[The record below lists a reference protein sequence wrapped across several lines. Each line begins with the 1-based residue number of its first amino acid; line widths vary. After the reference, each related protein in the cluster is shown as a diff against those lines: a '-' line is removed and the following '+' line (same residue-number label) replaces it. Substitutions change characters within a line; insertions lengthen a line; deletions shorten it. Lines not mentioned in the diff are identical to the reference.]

1 VNAPIFRLFAVFAL
15 MFAVLIGFSSRW
27 AVFGAQ
33 RLRDNGHNSRVVLEE
48 QRIKRGVIR
57 ADDGAV
63 LAGSTALS
71 GGRYARRYPTGTL
84 FAQPVGFDNVQLGRT
99 GLEKQYNDQLVGR
112 KDELTGIVDSLVKK
126 DVVGDNL
133 QTTLDPKGQKEAFAS
148 LQGHKGAVVALD
160 VKTGAVRVLA
170 GTPSFDPNDP
180 GKKGGTIFNNA
191 TQGLYPPGSTF
202 KTVTASAAIDSGRYQ
217 PESRVSGK
225 NGKVISGTPLNN
237 FGGENFGD
245 ITLTDALTHSVNTV
259 WAEVGVKLGR
269 KRMQEYMDRFGFG
282 QRPPMD
288 YPAGQL
294 VSSGSRDPK
303 SGALLPMSSG
313 RVDVGRTAIG
323 QGLLLVTPLQMASVA
338 QTIGNGG
345 LRMEPRLVEKVI
357 DPDGRTVETPLPKE
371 AERVL
376 SADSAAK
383 VGTMMK
389 SVVREGSG
397 TAAAL
402 QGVELAGKTGTAE
415 IDINQ
420 GINDLWFIGFT
431 GKVAVAVIIERE
443 KGQGGTVA
451 APIAKRVLQALGQ

>member
-1 VNAPIFRLFAVFAL
+1 VNAPIFRLFAIFSL

-27 AVFGAQ
+27 AVFGAK
-33 RLRDNGHNSRVVLEE
+33 RLRENTHNSRVVLEE

-57 ADDGAV
+57 AADGTV

-71 GGRYARRYPTGTL
+71 GGRYARRYPTGKL
-84 FAQPVGFDNVQLGRT
+84 FAQAVGFDDIILGRA
-99 GLEKQYNDQLVGR
+99 GLERQYNDALVGR
-112 KDELTGIVDSLVKK
+112 KEELSRLLDSIVSK
-126 DVVGDNL
+126 DRVGDDL
-133 QTTLDPKGQKEAFAS
+133 QTTLDPKAQKVAFEA
-148 LQGHKGAVVALD
+148 LQGHQGAVVALD

-170 GTPSFDPNDP
+170 GTPSFDPKDP
-180 GKKGGTIFNNA
+180 GKQGGTIFNNA

-202 KTVTASAAIDSGRYQ
+202 KTVTATAAIDSGKYQ
-217 PESRVSGK
+217 PDSKVSGK

-237 FGGENFGD
+237 FGSENFGD

-269 KRMQEYMDRFGFG
+269 RTMQEYMDRFGFG
-282 QRPPMD
+282 TDPPMD
-288 YPAGQL
+288 YPSGQM
-294 VSSGSRDPK
+294 VPSGPRRK
-303 SGALLPMSSG
+303 GEILPMTSS

-323 QGLLLVTPLQMASVA
+323 QALLLVTPLQMATVA

-345 LRMEPRLVEKVI
+345 VRMEPRLVAKVV
-357 DPDGRTVETPLPKE
+357 DPDGRTVDTPLPKE
-371 AERVL
+371 AERVM
-376 SADSAAK
+376 SASTAAK

-402 QGVELAGKTGTAE
+402 EGIELAGKTGTAE
-415 IDINQ
+415 INIAQ

-431 GKVAVAVIIERE
+431 GKVAVAVIIDRE

-451 APIAKRVLQALGQ
+451 GPIAKTVLQALGQ

>member
-1 VNAPIFRLFAVFAL
+1 VNAPIFRLFVLFAAL
-15 MFAVLIGFSSRW
+15 FAVLIGFSSRW
-27 AVFGAQ
+27 AVFGATG
-33 RLRDNGHNSRVVLEE
+33 LRENKHNSRVVLEE

-57 ADDGAV
+57 AADGTV
-63 LAGSTALS
+63 LAGSTPLS
-71 GGRYARRYPTGTL
+71 AGRFTRRYPTGRL
-84 FAQPVGFDNVQLGRT
+84 FAQPVGFDDVNLGRT
-99 GLEKQYNDQLVGR
+99 GLEKQYNDALVGR
-112 KDELTGIVDSLVKK
+112 KEELGRLVDSLVDKK
-126 DVVGDNL
+126 VVGDDL
-133 QTTLDPKGQKEAFAS
+133 RTTLDPKAQQVAYDAM
-148 LQGHKGAVVALD
+148 QGRKGAVVALD
-160 VKTGAVRVLA
+160 VKSGAVRVLA
-170 GTPSFDPNDP
+170 GTPSFDPKDP

-217 PESRVSGK
+217 PESTVSGK

-237 FGGENFGD
+237 FGNQDYGD

-269 KRMQEYMDRFGFG
+269 NRMQEYMDRFGFG
-282 QRPPMD
+282 QKPPMD
-288 YPAGQL
+288 YPADQM
-294 VSSGSRDPK
+294 STSGPNRGGK
-303 SGALLPMSSG
+303 VIPMSSS

-323 QGLLLVTPLQMASVA
+323 QGLLLVTPLQMATVA

-345 LRMEPRLVEKVI
+345 VRMEPRLVEKVV
-357 DPDGRTVETPLPKE
+357 DPDGRTVDQPLPKE
-371 AERVL
+371 GERVM
-376 SADSAAK
+376 STDSAAK
-383 VGTMMK
+383 VTTMMK

-415 IDINQ
+415 IDIAQ

-431 GKVAVAVIIERE
+431 DQVAVAVIIDRE

>member
-1 VNAPIFRLFAVFAL
+1 VNAPIFRLYAL
-15 MFAVLIGFSSRW
+15 FVLLFAVLIGFSSRW
-27 AVFGAQ
+27 AVFGATQ
-33 RLRDNGHNSRVVLEE
+33 LRENKHNSRVVLEE

-57 ADDGAV
+57 ADDGEV

-71 GGRYARRYPTGTL
+71 GGRYTRRYPTGRL
-84 FAQPVGFDNVQLGRT
+84 FALAVGFDSVQLGRA
-99 GLEKQYNDQLVGR
+99 GLEKEYNDALVGR
-112 KDELTGIVDSLVKK
+112 KEELGQLLDSIVEK
-126 DVVGDNL
+126 DRVGDDL
-133 QTTLDPKGQKEAFAS
+133 RTTLDPKAQKVAS
-148 LQGHKGAVVALD
+148 DAIQGRKGAVVALD

-170 GTPSFDPNDP
+170 GTPSFDPTDP
-180 GKKGGTIFNNA
+180 GKKGSTIFNLA
-191 TQGLYPPGSTF
+191 TQGLFPPGSTF

-217 PESRVSGK
+217 PDSRVSGR

-237 FGGENFGD
+237 FGSQNFGD
-245 ITLTDALTHSVNTV
+245 ITLTEALTNSVNTV

-269 KRMQEYMDRFGFG
+269 KTMQEYMDRFGFG
-282 QRPPMD
+282 DDPPMD
-288 YPAGQL
+288 YPADQMEP
-294 VSSGSRDPK
+294 SGPTRGGK
-303 SGALLPMSSG
+303 IIPMSSS

-323 QGLLLVTPLQMASVA
+323 QALLLVTPLQMASVA

-345 LRMEPRLVEKVI
+345 VRMEPRLVQKVI
-357 DPDGRTVETPLPKE
+357 DPDGRTVDEPLPKQ
-371 AERVL
+371 AERVM
-376 SADSAAK
+376 SAESAAK
-383 VGTMMK
+383 VTTMMK

-415 IDINQ
+415 IDIAA

-431 GKVAVAVIIERE
+431 GEVAVAVVIAGE

>member
-1 VNAPIFRLFAVFAL
+1 VNAPIFRLFVLFVAL
-15 MFAVLIGFSSRW
+15 FAVLIGFTSRW
-27 AVFGAQ
+27 AVFGATG
-33 RLRDNGHNSRVVLEE
+33 LRENKHNSRVVLEE
-48 QRIKRGVIR
+48 QRIKRGIIR
-57 ADDGAV
+57 ADDGTV

-71 GGRYARRYPTGTL
+71 GGRYARRYPTGRL
-84 FAQPVGFDNVQLGRT
+84 FAQPVGYDDVIFGRA
-99 GLEKQYNDQLVGR
+99 GLEKEYNDALVGR
-112 KDELTGIVDSLVKK
+112 KEELGRLLDSLVDKK
-126 DVVGDNL
+126 VVGDDL
-133 QTTLDPKGQKEAFAS
+133 QTTLDPKAQAVAFEA

-160 VKTGAVRVLA
+160 VKTAAVRVLA
-170 GTPSFDPNDP
+170 GTPSFDPKDP
-180 GKKGGTIFNNA
+180 GKKGTTTFNNA

-202 KTVTASAAIDSGRYQ
+202 KTVTATAAIDSGRYT
-217 PESRVSGK
+217 PDSRVSGK

-237 FGGENFGD
+237 FGNENFGD

-269 KRMQEYMDRFGFG
+269 NRMQEYMDRFGFG
-282 QRPPMD
+282 ELPPMD
-288 YPAGQL
+288 YPDGQMEP
-294 VSSGSRDPK
+294 SGPYRK
-303 SGALLPMSSG
+303 GAVLPMSSS

-323 QGLLLVTPLQMASVA
+323 QGLLLVTPLQMATVA

-345 LRMEPRLVEKVI
+345 LRMEPRLVEKVV
-357 DPDGRTVETPLPKE
+357 DPDGRTVEEPLPKE
-371 AERVL
+371 AERVM
-376 SADSAAK
+376 SPESAAA

-415 IDINQ
+415 INISQ

-443 KGQGGTVA
+443 QGQGGTVA